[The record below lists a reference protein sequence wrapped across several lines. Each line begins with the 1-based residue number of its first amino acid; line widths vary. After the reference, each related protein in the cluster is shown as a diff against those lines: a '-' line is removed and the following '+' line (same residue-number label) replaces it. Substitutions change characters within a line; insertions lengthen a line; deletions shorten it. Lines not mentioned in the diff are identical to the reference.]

1 MAAVAPA
8 VPATPPLAAVGPYP
22 PLGPTHA
29 PTGVAAAAVSAGVA
43 AAPTARVP
51 HVTILAAPPKA
62 PTAVGGGGPPP
73 TPPSPLAQTLTNFRV
88 WVLCDGPVPAVAR
101 FVLAA
106 FEVPPDGGVD
116 AVRRALRGS
125 ALAAPPYNVFVR
137 PWARVAYVKASEI
150 GEGIR
155 RLDNKQSDTM
165 RALLAEEA
173 RSPGGLVLCVEQTRN
188 PKYKESGG
196 EPSGKAED
204 KVWG

>member
-8 VPATPPLAAVGPYP
+8 IPSPPPLPAVGLCP
-22 PLGPTHA
+22 PVGPSHA
-29 PTGVAAAAVSAGVA
+29 PADAAEAVETAGVA
-43 AAPTARVP
+43 AAPPARVP

-62 PTAVGGGGPPP
+62 PAAIGSGGPPP
-73 TPPSPLAQTLTNFRV
+73 PAPPAAQTLTNFRV

-116 AVRRALRGS
+116 AVRRALRAS

-188 PKYKESGG
+188 PKYKEGGG
-196 EPSGKAED
+196 EGKAEE